1 MVKVRCIIIKD
12 FYVTEVKFNS
22 KLYPK
27 SLQNIPN
34 PPKKLYIQ
42 GNLELLNYPVISIV
56 GSRSCSEN
64 GKNLTRKFAYEL
76 SQCGITIAS
85 GLAKGIDTVAH
96 LYSYKEKGKTIAVLP
111 SGFNHIFPKENV
123 GLYEKILD
131 NGGLV
136 ISEYS
141 PHIEAKS
148 QYFLERNRIV
158 SGLSLGVLVVEA
170 AHRSGTS
177 VTAKLAKSQG
187 RKVFALPHEIWD
199 SHGVGTNR
207 LIKTGATLVT
217 CVEDILDELYSSEN
231 LNSSNLNFSFSNSS
245 IVDSSIDF
253 EYNDLY
259 SMLPTIDR
267 YNINAYIETLQD
279 DKSFNNHMN
288 ASNSLKPLKSSSLL
302 NKKTLKNTKHQF
314 IYDLISDTPISINE
328 ICKKTNE
335 SISVVSNSLFLLELE
350 GYIKKVAGGY
360 VCILDK

>member
-1 MVKVRCIIIKD
+1 ML
-12 FYVTEVKFNS
+12 N
-22 KLYPK
+22 
-27 SLQNIPN
+27 N
-34 PPKKLYIQ
+34 PI
-42 GNLELLNYPVISIV
+42 ISIV

-64 GKNLTRKFAYEL
+64 GKSLARKFAYEL

-111 SGFNHIFPKENV
+111 NGFNHIFPKENI

-136 ISEYS
+136 MSEY
-141 PHIEAKS
+141 PPDIKAKS
-148 QYFLERNRIV
+148 KYFLERNRIV

-170 AHRSGTS
+170 AYRSGTS
-177 VTAKLAKSQG
+177 VTAKLAKTQG

-217 CVEDILDELYSSEN
+217 CVEDILDELYNSFYSSKN

-245 IVDSSIDF
+245 IVDSSIIDS

-302 NKKTLKNTKHQF
+302 NKKTLKNMKHQF
-314 IYDLISDTPISINE
+314 VYELISDNPISINE

>member
-1 MVKVRCIIIKD
+1 ML
-12 FYVTEVKFNS
+12 N
-22 KLYPK
+22 
-27 SLQNIPN
+27 N
-34 PPKKLYIQ
+34 PI
-42 GNLELLNYPVISIV
+42 ISIV

-64 GKNLTRKFAYEL
+64 GKSLTRKFAYEL

-111 SGFNHIFPKENV
+111 NGFNHIFPKENI

-136 ISEYS
+136 ICEY
-141 PHIEAKS
+141 PPDIKAKS
-148 QYFLERNRIV
+148 KYFLERNRIV

-177 VTAKLAKSQG
+177 VTAKLAKTQG

-217 CVEDILDELYSSEN
+217 CVEDILDELYNSSYSSKN

-245 IVDSSIDF
+245 IVDSSIIDS

-302 NKKTLKNTKHQF
+302 NKKTLKNMKHQF
-314 IYDLISDTPISINE
+314 VYELISDNPISINE

>member
-1 MVKVRCIIIKD
+1 MVKVRCIFIKD
-12 FYVTEVKFNS
+12 FYVKEVEFNS
-22 KLYPK
+22 ELYPK

-34 PPKKLYIQ
+34 PPKKLYMQ
-42 GNLELLNYPVISIV
+42 GNLGLLNNPIISIV

-64 GKNLTRKFAYEL
+64 GKNLARKFAYEL

-85 GLAKGIDTVAH
+85 GLAKGVDTVAH
-96 LYSYKEKGKTIAVLP
+96 LYSYKEKGKTIAILP
-111 SGFNHIFPKENV
+111 NGFNHIFPKENV

-136 ISEYS
+136 ISEYQ
-141 PHIEAKS
+141 HNTKAKS

-177 VTAKLAKSQG
+177 VTAKLAKNQG

-207 LIKTGATLVT
+207 LIKAGATLVT
-217 CVEDILDELYSSEN
+217 CVEDILAELYGSKN
-231 LNSSNLNFSFSNSS
+231 LNSSTFDCSL
-245 IVDSSIDF
+245 DF
-253 EYNDLY
+253 EYDDLY
-259 SMLPTIDR
+259 SALSTIER
-267 YNINAYIETLQD
+267 YNINSYVVTSPD
-279 DKSFNNHMN
+279 DKSPDNSIKTFN
-288 ASNSLKPLKSSSLL
+288 SSELLKSYNLL
-302 NKKTLKNTKHQF
+302 NKKILKNKEYQF
-314 IYDLISDTPISINE
+314 VYNLISDNPISINE

-335 SISVVSNSLFLLELE
+335 SISVVSNALFILELE

-360 VCILDK
+360 ICILDN

>member
-1 MVKVRCIIIKD
+1 M
-12 FYVTEVKFNS
+12 
-22 KLYPK
+22 
-27 SLQNIPN
+27 
-34 PPKKLYIQ
+34 Q
-42 GNLELLNYPVISIV
+42 GNLELLNNLIISIV

-64 GKNLTRKFAYEL
+64 GKSLARKFAYEL

-111 SGFNHIFPKENV
+111 NGFNHIFSIYNID
-123 GLYEKILD
+123 LYEKILD
-131 NGGLV
+131 NDGLI
-136 ISEYS
+136 ISEY
-141 PHIEAKS
+141 PPDIKAKS
-148 QYFLERNRIV
+148 KFFLERNRIV

-177 VTAKLAKSQG
+177 VTAKLAQTQG

-217 CVEDILDELYSSEN
+217 CVEDIFDELCRSKN
-231 LNSSNLNFSFSNSS
+231 L
-245 IVDSSIDF
+245 DSSIMNS

-279 DKSFNNHMN
+279 DKSFNNLMN
-288 ASNSLKPLKSSSLL
+288 ASNSLKPLKSCSFL
-302 NKKTLKNTKHQF
+302 NKKTLKNKKHQF
-314 IYDLISDTPISINE
+314 VYDLISNNPISINE
-328 ICKKTNE
+328 ICKKTNK

>member
-1 MVKVRCIIIKD
+1 M
-12 FYVTEVKFNS
+12 
-22 KLYPK
+22 
-27 SLQNIPN
+27 
-34 PPKKLYIQ
+34 Q
-42 GNLELLNYPVISIV
+42 GNLELLNNPIISIV

-64 GKNLTRKFAYEL
+64 GKSLARKFAYEL

-111 SGFNHIFPKENV
+111 NGFNHIFPKENID
-123 GLYEKILD
+123 LYEKILD

-141 PHIEAKS
+141 PDIKAKS
-148 QYFLERNRIV
+148 KYFLERNRIV

-177 VTAKLAKSQG
+177 VTAKLAQTQG

-217 CVEDILDELYSSEN
+217 CVEDIFDELYSSKN
-231 LNSSNLNFSFSNSS
+231 LNSSNFDSSNLNFLFLNSS
-245 IVDSSIDF
+245 IMDSSIIDSSIMNS

-279 DKSFNNHMN
+279 DKSFNNLMN
-288 ASNSLKPLKSSSLL
+288 ASNSLKPLKSCSFL
-302 NKKTLKNTKHQF
+302 NKKTLKNKKHQF
-314 IYDLISDTPISINE
+314 VYDLISNNPISINE
-328 ICKKTNE
+328 ICKKTNK

>member
-1 MVKVRCIIIKD
+1 ML
-12 FYVTEVKFNS
+12 N
-22 KLYPK
+22 
-27 SLQNIPN
+27 N
-34 PPKKLYIQ
+34 PI
-42 GNLELLNYPVISIV
+42 ISIV

-64 GKNLTRKFAYEL
+64 GKSLARKFAYEL

-111 SGFNHIFPKENV
+111 NGFNHIFPKENI

-136 ISEYS
+136 ISEY
-141 PHIEAKS
+141 PPNTKS
-148 QYFLERNRIV
+148 KSKYFLERNRIV

-177 VTAKLAKSQG
+177 VTAQLAKLQG

-207 LIKTGATLVT
+207 LIKAGATLVT
-217 CVEDILDELYSSEN
+217 CVEDILAELYGSKN
-231 LNSSNLNFSFSNSS
+231 LNSSTF
-245 IVDSSIDF
+245 DSSINF
-253 EYNDLY
+253 KYNDLY
-259 SMLPTIDR
+259 SSLPTIER
-267 YNINAYIETLQD
+267 YNINSHIVTSPD
-279 DKSFNNHMN
+279 DKAPDNSVETFN
-288 ASNSLKPLKSSSLL
+288 SSEPLKSYSLL
-302 NKKTLKNTKHQF
+302 NKKILKNKKYQF
-314 IYDLISDTPISINE
+314 VYNLVSDSPISINE

-335 SISVVSNSLFLLELE
+335 SISVISNALFILELE

-360 VCILDK
+360 ICILDK

>member
-1 MVKVRCIIIKD
+1 M
-12 FYVTEVKFNS
+12 
-22 KLYPK
+22 
-27 SLQNIPN
+27 
-34 PPKKLYIQ
+34 Q
-42 GNLELLNYPVISIV
+42 GNLELLNNPIISIV

-64 GKNLTRKFAYEL
+64 GKSLARKFAYEL

-111 SGFNHIFPKENV
+111 NGFNHIFPKENI

-141 PHIEAKS
+141 PDIKAKS
-148 QYFLERNRIV
+148 KYFLERNRIV

-170 AHRSGTS
+170 AYRSGTS
-177 VTAKLAKSQG
+177 VTAKLAQTQG

-217 CVEDILDELYSSEN
+217 CVEDIFDELYSSKN
-231 LNSSNLNFSFSNSS
+231 LNSSNF
-245 IVDSSIDF
+245 DSSIIDSSIMNS

-279 DKSFNNHMN
+279 DKSFNNLMN
-288 ASNSLKPLKSSSLL
+288 ASNSLKPLKSCSFL
-302 NKKTLKNTKHQF
+302 NKKTLKNKKHQF
-314 IYDLISDTPISINE
+314 VYDLISNNPISINE
-328 ICKKTNE
+328 ICKKTNK

>member
-1 MVKVRCIIIKD
+1 M
-12 FYVTEVKFNS
+12 
-22 KLYPK
+22 
-27 SLQNIPN
+27 QNITN
-34 PPKKLYIQ
+34 PPKRLYMQ
-42 GNLELLNYPVISIV
+42 GNLELLNNPIISIV

-64 GKNLTRKFAYEL
+64 GKSLTRKFAYEL

-111 SGFNHIFPKENV
+111 NGFNHIFPKENI

-136 ISEYS
+136 ISEY
-141 PHIEAKS
+141 PPDIKAKS
-148 QYFLERNRIV
+148 KYFLERNRIV

-177 VTAKLAKSQG
+177 VTAKLAKTQG

-217 CVEDILDELYSSEN
+217 CVEDILDELYNSFYSSKN

-245 IVDSSIDF
+245 IVDSSIIDS

-288 ASNSLKPLKSSSLL
+288 ASNSLKPLKSCSLL
-302 NKKTLKNTKHQF
+302 NKKMLKNKKHQF
-314 IYDLISDTPISINE
+314 VYDLISNSPISINE

-335 SISVVSNSLFLLELE
+335 SISVISNVLFILELE

-360 VCILDK
+360 VCILDN

>member
-217 CVEDILDELYSSEN
+217 CVEDILDELYGSKN
-231 LNSSNLNFSFSNSS
+231 LNSSTF
-245 IVDSSIDF
+245 DSSINF
-253 EYNDLY
+253 KYNDLY
-259 SMLPTIDR
+259 SSLPTIER
-267 YNINAYIETLQD
+267 YNINSHIVTSPD
-279 DKSFNNHMN
+279 DKAPDNSVETFN
-288 ASNSLKPLKSSSLL
+288 SSEPLKSYSLL
-302 NKKTLKNTKHQF
+302 NKKILKNKKYQF
-314 IYDLISDTPISINE
+314 VYNLVSDSPISINE

-335 SISVVSNSLFLLELE
+335 SISVISNALFILELE

-360 VCILDK
+360 ICILDK

>member
-1 MVKVRCIIIKD
+1 M
-12 FYVTEVKFNS
+12 
-22 KLYPK
+22 
-27 SLQNIPN
+27 QNITN
-34 PPKKLYIQ
+34 PPKKLYMQ
-42 GNLELLNYPVISIV
+42 GNLELLNNPIISIV

-64 GKNLTRKFAYEL
+64 GKSLARKFAYEL

-111 SGFNHIFPKENV
+111 NGFNHIFPKENI

-131 NGGLV
+131 NGSLV
-136 ISEYS
+136 ISEY
-141 PHIEAKS
+141 PPDIKAKS
-148 QYFLERNRIV
+148 KYFLERNRIV

-177 VTAKLAKSQG
+177 VTAKLAKTQG

-207 LIKTGATLVT
+207 LIKTGAILVT
-217 CVEDILDELYSSEN
+217 CVEDIFDELYNSSYSSKN
-231 LNSSNLNFSFSNSS
+231 LNSS
-245 IVDSSIDF
+245 IMDSK
-253 EYNDLY
+253 YHDLY
-259 SMLPTIDR
+259 SLLPTIDK

-314 IYDLISDTPISINE
+314 VYELISDNPISINE

-335 SISVVSNSLFLLELE
+335 SISVISNVLFILELE

>member
-1 MVKVRCIIIKD
+1 M
-12 FYVTEVKFNS
+12 
-22 KLYPK
+22 
-27 SLQNIPN
+27 
-34 PPKKLYIQ
+34 Q
-42 GNLELLNYPVISIV
+42 GNLELLNNPIISIV

-64 GKNLTRKFAYEL
+64 GKSWARKFAYEL

-111 SGFNHIFPKENV
+111 NGFNHIFPKENID
-123 GLYEKILD
+123 LYEKILD
-131 NGGLV
+131 NDGLI
-136 ISEYS
+136 ISEY
-141 PHIEAKS
+141 PPDIKAKS
-148 QYFLERNRIV
+148 KFFLERNRIV

-177 VTAKLAKSQG
+177 VTAKLAQTQG

-217 CVEDILDELYSSEN
+217 CVEDILDELYSSKN
-231 LNSSNLNFSFSNSS
+231 LNSSNFDSSNLNFLFLNSS
-245 IVDSSIDF
+245 IMDSSIIDSSIIDSSIMNS

-279 DKSFNNHMN
+279 DKSFNNLMN
-288 ASNSLKPLKSSSLL
+288 ASNSLKPLKSCSFL
-302 NKKTLKNTKHQF
+302 NKKTLKNKKHQF
-314 IYDLISDTPISINE
+314 VYDLISNNPISINE
-328 ICKKTNE
+328 ICKKTNK
-335 SISVVSNSLFLLELE
+335 SMSVVSNSLFLLELE

>member
-22 KLYPK
+22 ELYPK

-34 PPKKLYIQ
+34 PPKKLYMQ
-42 GNLELLNYPVISIV
+42 GNLGLLNNPIISIV
-56 GSRSCSEN
+56 GSRSCSKN

-141 PHIEAKS
+141 PDIKAKS

-177 VTAKLAKSQG
+177 VTAKLAKNQG

-207 LIKTGATLVT
+207 LIKAGATLVT
-217 CVEDILDELYSSEN
+217 CVEDILDELYGSKN
-231 LNSSNLNFSFSNSS
+231 LNYSTF
-245 IVDSSIDF
+245 DSSLDF
-253 EYNDLY
+253 EYNSLY
-259 SMLPTIDR
+259 SALPTIKR
-267 YNINAYIETLQD
+267 YNINSHIVTSPANKPPDNSVKT
-279 DKSFNNHMN
+279 FN
-288 ASNSLKPLKSSSLL
+288 SSEPLKSYNLL
-302 NKKTLKNTKHQF
+302 NKKILKNKKYQF
-314 IYDLISDTPISINE
+314 VYNLISNNPISINE

-335 SISVVSNSLFLLELE
+335 SISVISNALFVLELE

-360 VCILDK
+360 VCILDN

>member
-1 MVKVRCIIIKD
+1 M
-12 FYVTEVKFNS
+12 N
-22 KLYPK
+22 
-27 SLQNIPN
+27 N
-34 PPKKLYIQ
+34 PI
-42 GNLELLNYPVISIV
+42 ISIV

-64 GKNLTRKFAYEL
+64 GKSLARKFAYEL

-111 SGFNHIFPKENV
+111 NGFNHIFPKENI

-141 PHIEAKS
+141 PDIKAKS
-148 QYFLERNRIV
+148 KYFLERNRIV

-170 AHRSGTS
+170 AYRSGTS
-177 VTAKLAKSQG
+177 VTAKLAQTQG

-217 CVEDILDELYSSEN
+217 CVEDIFDELYSSKN
-231 LNSSNLNFSFSNSS
+231 LNSSNF
-245 IVDSSIDF
+245 DSSIIDSSIMNS

-279 DKSFNNHMN
+279 DKSFNNLMN
-288 ASNSLKPLKSSSLL
+288 ASNSLKPLKSCSFL
-302 NKKTLKNTKHQF
+302 NKKTLKNKKHQF
-314 IYDLISDTPISINE
+314 VYDLISNNPISINE
-328 ICKKTNE
+328 ICKKTNK

>member
-12 FYVTEVKFNS
+12 FYVKEVKFNS

-217 CVEDILDELYSSEN
+217 CVEDILDELYGSKN
-231 LNSSNLNFSFSNSS
+231 LNSSTF
-245 IVDSSIDF
+245 DSSLDF
-253 EYNDLY
+253 EYNNLY
-259 SMLPTIDR
+259 SMLPTIER
-267 YNINAYIETLQD
+267 YNINSHIVTSPA
-279 DKSFNNHMN
+279 DKSPDNSIQTFNSS
-288 ASNSLKPLKSSSLL
+288 ASLKSYNLL
-302 NKKTLKNTKHQF
+302 NKKILENKEYQF
-314 IYDLISDTPISINE
+314 VYNLISDNPISINE

-335 SISVVSNSLFLLELE
+335 SISVISNALFVLELE
-350 GYIKKVAGGY
+350 GCIKKVAGGY
-360 VCILDK
+360 ICILDK

>member
-1 MVKVRCIIIKD
+1 M
-12 FYVTEVKFNS
+12 
-22 KLYPK
+22 
-27 SLQNIPN
+27 
-34 PPKKLYIQ
+34 Q
-42 GNLELLNYPVISIV
+42 GNLELLNNPIISIV

-64 GKNLTRKFAYEL
+64 GKSLARKFAYEL

-111 SGFNHIFPKENV
+111 NGFNNIFPKENI

-141 PHIEAKS
+141 PDIKAKS
-148 QYFLERNRIV
+148 KYFLERNRIV

-177 VTAKLAKSQG
+177 VTAKLAQTQG

-217 CVEDILDELYSSEN
+217 CVEDILDELYSSKN
-231 LNSSNLNFSFSNSS
+231 LNSSNFDSSNLNFLFSNSS
-245 IVDSSIDF
+245 IMDSSIIDSSIMDS

-279 DKSFNNHMN
+279 DKSFNNLMN
-288 ASNSLKPLKSSSLL
+288 ASNSLKPLKSCSFL
-302 NKKTLKNTKHQF
+302 NKKTLKNKKHQF
-314 IYDLISDTPISINE
+314 VYDLISNNPISINE
-328 ICKKTNE
+328 ICKKTNK

>member
-1 MVKVRCIIIKD
+1 M
-12 FYVTEVKFNS
+12 N
-22 KLYPK
+22 
-27 SLQNIPN
+27 N
-34 PPKKLYIQ
+34 PI
-42 GNLELLNYPVISIV
+42 ISIV

-64 GKNLTRKFAYEL
+64 GKSLARKFAYEL

-111 SGFNHIFPKENV
+111 NGFNHIFPKENID
-123 GLYEKILD
+123 LYEKILD

-141 PHIEAKS
+141 PDIKAKS
-148 QYFLERNRIV
+148 KYFLERNRIV

-177 VTAKLAKSQG
+177 VTAKLAQTQG

-217 CVEDILDELYSSEN
+217 CVEDIFDELYSSKN
-231 LNSSNLNFSFSNSS
+231 LNSSNFDSSNLNFLFLNSS
-245 IVDSSIDF
+245 IMDSSIIDSSIMNS

-279 DKSFNNHMN
+279 DKSFNNLMN
-288 ASNSLKPLKSSSLL
+288 ASNSLKPLKSCSFL
-302 NKKTLKNTKHQF
+302 NKKTLKNKKHQF
-314 IYDLISDTPISINE
+314 VYDLISNNPISINE
-328 ICKKTNE
+328 ICKKTNK

>member
-1 MVKVRCIIIKD
+1 M
-12 FYVTEVKFNS
+12 
-22 KLYPK
+22 
-27 SLQNIPN
+27 
-34 PPKKLYIQ
+34 Q
-42 GNLELLNYPVISIV
+42 GNLELLNNPIISIV

-64 GKNLTRKFAYEL
+64 GKSLTRKFAYEL

-111 SGFNHIFPKENV
+111 NGFNHIFPKENI

-136 ISEYS
+136 ISEY
-141 PHIEAKS
+141 PPDIKAKS
-148 QYFLERNRIV
+148 KYFLERNRIV

-177 VTAKLAKSQG
+177 VTAKLAKTQG

-217 CVEDILDELYSSEN
+217 CVEDILDELYNSFYSSKN

-245 IVDSSIDF
+245 IVDSSIIDS

-288 ASNSLKPLKSSSLL
+288 ASNSLKPLKSCSLL
-302 NKKTLKNTKHQF
+302 NKKMLKNKKHQF
-314 IYDLISDTPISINE
+314 VYDLISNSPISINE

-335 SISVVSNSLFLLELE
+335 SISVISNVLFILELE

-360 VCILDK
+360 VCILDN

>member
-1 MVKVRCIIIKD
+1 M
-12 FYVTEVKFNS
+12 
-22 KLYPK
+22 
-27 SLQNIPN
+27 
-34 PPKKLYIQ
+34 Q
-42 GNLELLNYPVISIV
+42 GNLELLNNPIISIV

-64 GKNLTRKFAYEL
+64 GKSLARKFAYEL

-111 SGFNHIFPKENV
+111 NGFNHIFPKENID
-123 GLYEKILD
+123 LYEKILD
-131 NGGLV
+131 NDGLI
-136 ISEYS
+136 ISEY
-141 PHIEAKS
+141 PPDIKAKS
-148 QYFLERNRIV
+148 KFFLERNRIV

-177 VTAKLAKSQG
+177 VTAKLAQTQG

-217 CVEDILDELYSSEN
+217 CVEDIFDELYSSKN
-231 LNSSNLNFSFSNSS
+231 LNSSNFDSSNLNFLFLNSS
-245 IVDSSIDF
+245 IMDSSIIDSSIMNS

-279 DKSFNNHMN
+279 DKSFNNLMN
-288 ASNSLKPLKSSSLL
+288 ASNSLKPLKSCSFL
-302 NKKTLKNTKHQF
+302 NKKTLKNKKHQF
-314 IYDLISDTPISINE
+314 VYDLISNNPISINE
-328 ICKKTNE
+328 ICKKTNK

>member
-12 FYVTEVKFNS
+12 FYVKEVKFNS

-34 PPKKLYIQ
+34 PPKKLYMQ
-42 GNLELLNYPVISIV
+42 GNLELLNNPIISIV

-64 GKNLTRKFAYEL
+64 GKNLTRKFAFEL

-141 PHIEAKS
+141 PDIKVKS

-177 VTAKLAKSQG
+177 VTAKLAKNQG

-207 LIKTGATLVT
+207 LIKAGATLVT
-217 CVEDILDELYSSEN
+217 CVEDILAELYGSKN
-231 LNSSNLNFSFSNSS
+231 LNSSTF
-245 IVDSSIDF
+245 DSSLDF
-253 EYNDLY
+253 EYNNLY
-259 SMLPTIDR
+259 SMLPTIER
-267 YNINAYIETLQD
+267 YNINSHIVTSPA
-279 DKSFNNHMN
+279 DKSPDNSIQTFNSS
-288 ASNSLKPLKSSSLL
+288 ASLKSYNLL
-302 NKKTLKNTKHQF
+302 NKKILENKEYQF
-314 IYDLISDTPISINE
+314 VYNLISDNPISINE

-335 SISVVSNSLFLLELE
+335 SISVISNALFVLELE

-360 VCILDK
+360 ICILDN

>member
-1 MVKVRCIIIKD
+1 M
-12 FYVTEVKFNS
+12 
-22 KLYPK
+22 
-27 SLQNIPN
+27 
-34 PPKKLYIQ
+34 Q
-42 GNLELLNYPVISIV
+42 GNLELLNNPIISIV

-64 GKNLTRKFAYEL
+64 GKSLARKFAYEL

-85 GLAKGIDTVAH
+85 GLAKGIDTIAH

-111 SGFNHIFPKENV
+111 NGFNHIFPKENI

-136 ISEYS
+136 MSEY
-141 PHIEAKS
+141 PPDIKAKS
-148 QYFLERNRIV
+148 KYFLERNRIV

-170 AHRSGTS
+170 AYRSGTS
-177 VTAKLAKSQG
+177 VTAKLAKTQG

-217 CVEDILDELYSSEN
+217 CVEDILDELYNSFYSSKN

-245 IVDSSIDF
+245 IVDSSIIDS

-314 IYDLISDTPISINE
+314 VYELISDNPISINE

>member
-1 MVKVRCIIIKD
+1 M
-12 FYVTEVKFNS
+12 
-22 KLYPK
+22 
-27 SLQNIPN
+27 QNITN
-34 PPKKLYIQ
+34 PPKRLYMQ
-42 GNLELLNYPVISIV
+42 GNLELLNNPIISIV

-64 GKNLTRKFAYEL
+64 GKSLARKFAYEL

-85 GLAKGIDTVAH
+85 GLAKGIDTIAH

-111 SGFNHIFPKENV
+111 NGFNHIFPKENI

-136 ISEYS
+136 MSEY
-141 PHIEAKS
+141 PPDIKAKS
-148 QYFLERNRIV
+148 KYFLERNRIV

-170 AHRSGTS
+170 AYRSGTS
-177 VTAKLAKSQG
+177 VTAKLAKTQG

-217 CVEDILDELYSSEN
+217 CVEDILDELYNSFYSSKN

-245 IVDSSIDF
+245 IVDSSIIDS

-314 IYDLISDTPISINE
+314 VYELISDNPISINE

>member
-1 MVKVRCIIIKD
+1 M
-12 FYVTEVKFNS
+12 
-22 KLYPK
+22 
-27 SLQNIPN
+27 
-34 PPKKLYIQ
+34 Q
-42 GNLELLNYPVISIV
+42 GNLELLNNPIISIV

-64 GKNLTRKFAYEL
+64 GKSLARKFAYEL

-111 SGFNHIFPKENV
+111 NGFNHIFPKENI

-141 PHIEAKS
+141 PDIKAKYK
-148 QYFLERNRIV
+148 YFLERNRIV

-177 VTAKLAKSQG
+177 VTAKLAQTQG

-217 CVEDILDELYSSEN
+217 CVEDILDELYSSKN
-231 LNSSNLNFSFSNSS
+231 LNSSNFDSSNLNFLFSNSS
-245 IVDSSIDF
+245 IMDSSIIDSSIMDS

-279 DKSFNNHMN
+279 DKSFNNLMN
-288 ASNSLKPLKSSSLL
+288 ASNSLKPLKSCSFL
-302 NKKTLKNTKHQF
+302 NKKTLKNKKHQF
-314 IYDLISDTPISINE
+314 VYDLISNNPISINE
-328 ICKKTNE
+328 ICKKTNK

>member
-1 MVKVRCIIIKD
+1 M
-12 FYVTEVKFNS
+12 N
-22 KLYPK
+22 
-27 SLQNIPN
+27 N
-34 PPKKLYIQ
+34 PI
-42 GNLELLNYPVISIV
+42 ISIV

-64 GKNLTRKFAYEL
+64 GKSLARKFAYEL

-111 SGFNHIFPKENV
+111 NGFNHIFPKENID
-123 GLYEKILD
+123 LYEKILD
-131 NGGLV
+131 NDGLI
-136 ISEYS
+136 ISEY
-141 PHIEAKS
+141 PPDIKAKS
-148 QYFLERNRIV
+148 KFFLERNRIV

-177 VTAKLAKSQG
+177 VTAKLAQTQG

-217 CVEDILDELYSSEN
+217 CVEDIFDELYSSKN
-231 LNSSNLNFSFSNSS
+231 LNSSNF
-245 IVDSSIDF
+245 DSSIMNS

-279 DKSFNNHMN
+279 DKSFNNLMN
-288 ASNSLKPLKSSSLL
+288 ASNSLKPLKSCSFL
-302 NKKTLKNTKHQF
+302 NKKTLKNKKHQF
-314 IYDLISDTPISINE
+314 VYDLISNNPISINE
-328 ICKKTNE
+328 ICKKTNK

>member
-1 MVKVRCIIIKD
+1 M
-12 FYVTEVKFNS
+12 N
-22 KLYPK
+22 
-27 SLQNIPN
+27 N
-34 PPKKLYIQ
+34 PI
-42 GNLELLNYPVISIV
+42 ISIV

-64 GKNLTRKFAYEL
+64 GKSLARKFAYEL

-111 SGFNHIFPKENV
+111 NGFNHIFPKENI

-141 PHIEAKS
+141 PDIKAKS
-148 QYFLERNRIV
+148 KYFLERNRIV

-177 VTAKLAKSQG
+177 VTAKLAQTQG

-217 CVEDILDELYSSEN
+217 CVEDILDELYSSKN
-231 LNSSNLNFSFSNSS
+231 LNSSNFDSSNLNFLFLNSS
-245 IVDSSIDF
+245 IMDSSIIDSSIMNS

-279 DKSFNNHMN
+279 DKSFNNLMN
-288 ASNSLKPLKSSSLL
+288 ASNSLKPLKSCSFL
-302 NKKTLKNTKHQF
+302 NKKTLKNKKHQF
-314 IYDLISDTPISINE
+314 VYDLISNNPISINE
-328 ICKKTNE
+328 ICKKTNK